1 MTDEMARLRREAVS
15 GKLEKD
21 RAALETLFHFP
32 ENQDIQLREIQC
44 QGSRVCAV
52 FMDGMVRS
60 SQVDDCIVRA
70 VQRAGAPM
78 PEEGRGK
85 YLITQVLN
93 VAQAQA
99 EAELGKICDG
109 VLGGMTA
116 VLAEGAYT
124 AVLLDTRGFEK
135 RGVEKAGNESVVL
148 GAQEGFTE
156 SIRTNL
162 TLLRRYY
169 QSADLVTEMLSVGT
183 EAPLKVAVV
192 SVEGITNPR
201 ALEILRKRLK
211 KIRCGA
217 VHGIGQLQQ
226 LIEDSPWALVPQML
240 MTERP
245 DRAAAALSD
254 GQFVVVADCS
264 PYALIAPCS
273 FFSLLQASDDAFSRW
288 QYGSYMRVVRFL
300 GMLISLLLP
309 GLYLA
314 LTEYH
319 TFLIPVSLLT
329 TIAETRAN
337 VPLPVYFEMLL
348 MELSFFMI
356 NEANLRIPGQI
367 GTSIGIIG
375 ALVLGQTAAE
385 ASIISPIL
393 IIIIAISG
401 LGCYCMPSYSFTIT
415 LILYRLGI
423 EALCLALGLY
433 GLCLAVAL
441 IVCQVCSLQSFG
453 WDFMTPLA
461 PHRPHNPD
469 LIVRLPAFL
478 QRKRVY
484 ARRGEKT

>member
-1 MTDEMARLRREAVS
+1 
-15 GKLEKD
+15 
-21 RAALETLFHFP
+21 
-32 ENQDIQLREIQC
+32 
-44 QGSRVCAV
+44 
-52 FMDGMVRS
+52 
-60 SQVDDCIVRA
+60 
-70 VQRAGAPM
+70 
-78 PEEGRGK
+78 
-85 YLITQVLN
+85 
-93 VAQAQA
+93 
-99 EAELGKICDG
+99 
-109 VLGGMTA
+109 
-116 VLAEGAYT
+116 
-124 AVLLDTRGFEK
+124 
-135 RGVEKAGNESVVL
+135 
-148 GAQEGFTE
+148 
-156 SIRTNL
+156 
-162 TLLRRYY
+162 
-169 QSADLVTEMLSVGT
+169 
-183 EAPLKVAVV
+183 
-192 SVEGITNPR
+192 
-201 ALEILRKRLK
+201 
-211 KIRCGA
+211 
-217 VHGIGQLQQ
+217 
-226 LIEDSPWALVPQML
+226 
-240 MTERP
+240 
-245 DRAAAALSD
+245 
-254 GQFVVVADCS
+254 
-264 PYALIAPCS
+264 
-273 FFSLLQASDDAFSRW
+273 
-288 QYGSYMRVVRFL
+288 
-300 GMLISLLLP
+300 MLISLLLP

-337 VPLPVYFEMLL
+337 VPFPVYFEMLL